1 MKAAT
6 LLRHA
11 SNTIIDRDSTYGY
24 FRALYDRAAII
35 ANTTLHLNLSPYEI
49 LMILHSVKLAR
60 TGGRSDKADN
70 YLDGIN
76 YLALANELRSELTPE
91 EIIDDGAAQI
101 AAKFAPAYTHV
112 HVPDSA
118 TE

>member
-6 LLRHA
+6 LLKYA
-11 SNTIIDRDSTYGY
+11 SQTIIDRDSTYGD

-35 ANTTLHLNLSPYEI
+35 ANATLGLNLTPYEI

-60 TGGRSDKADN
+60 MGGPENIPDN

-76 YLALANELRSELTPE
+76 YLAMANELRYELTPE
-91 EIIDDGAAQI
+91 QMIDDSAAQM
-101 AAKFAPAYTHV
+101 AAKLAPVYAQE
-112 HVPDSA
+112 A
-118 TE
+118 CIRNAE